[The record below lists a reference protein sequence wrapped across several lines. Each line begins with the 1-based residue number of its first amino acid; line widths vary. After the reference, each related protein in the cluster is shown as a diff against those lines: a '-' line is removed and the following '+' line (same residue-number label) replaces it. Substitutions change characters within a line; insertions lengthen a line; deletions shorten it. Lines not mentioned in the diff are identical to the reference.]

1 MLIDP
6 TPRNPRG
13 FCSLQAVVC
22 KLRLLPRE
30 QLEELVKITLDDL
43 LTLEAG
49 WAIKPSRTIEKRLS
63 AAEDDDE
70 RLVILIWTLLWLGR
84 IVAWALHPVT
94 GSLHRLE
101 PSAWDP
107 FLDSV
112 RDLTKSIANGV
123 YLGPAQGPG
132 SLDRE
137 LLGSSLLMANS
148 DGHYLLE
155 VRPASKADRKAFAL
169 AMISAHQKQSD
180 QPMLKANF
188 VQAMRRQ
195 FEERISQDQAE
206 GDWASYTPK
215 AWRKG
220 GRRPK
225 KSPPK

>member
-1 MLIDP
+1 MFVDHAP
-6 TPRNPRG
+6 NHPRG

-22 KLRLLPRE
+22 KLDFRPRG
-30 QLEELVKITLDDL
+30 QLEELVKIALDDL
-43 LTLEAG
+43 RKLEAC

-63 AAEDDDE
+63 ATEDDDE

-123 YLGPAQGPG
+123 YLVPALGPG

-137 LLGSSLLMANS
+137 LLGSSILISNA
-148 DGHYLLE
+148 DGHSLLA
-155 VRPASKADRKAFAL
+155 VRPANKTDRKAFAL
-169 AMISAHQKQSD
+169 AMISVHQKKSD
-180 QPMLKANF
+180 QPMLKAAF

-195 FEERISQDQAE
+195 FEKRISQDQAE
-206 GDWASYTPK
+206 GDWTSYAPK

-225 KSPPK
+225 MSPPK